1 MIGACKQ
8 KEENKGEGDNF
19 MTKKFSMK
27 KLVSCVLTLALLAG
41 LIVHFQPT
49 YADPE
54 EREVKISNV
63 KLTKWNGEIPALG
76 FETWDSLKLTLDWDA
91 SDYGN
96 TLKEGDFFVVDF
108 PKELKFDE
116 NNPGSLTFDLF
127 APGGTE
133 VMAKGVIILSKPNT
147 GGATVKVTFTN
158 WVENKLDVKGTIN
171 SSLRFNTEIVK
182 NGETKVIT
190 FAIGNFK
197 VTHEFKTAEY
207 IPKPLPDE
215 KRKLEKWSY
224 GTVSKLGNARW
235 FMRINNGKH
244 SYDNLQMSDELSS
257 TDGNMSGIHFVKE
270 TFELWEVVENE
281 FGTETDQ
288 SKRIVKKYDQL
299 KDDLVFENNDSKFT
313 YNFGKVDGK
322 QYRLY
327 YESTF
332 RPNVQLSNKATLI
345 GGQDPIVRHSG
356 VLIQSTGGTGQ
367 GTLASKIQI
376 LKRDALDNSPL
387 QGAEFE
393 ITKIKDNS
401 KFTITSDD
409 KGQAT
414 TGKLEP
420 GKYKVVETKAPAGYE
435 LKTQEI
441 ELDVKAD
448 APATYTFTNEPVKT
462 ELTVKKEWVGAQ
474 AAEAE
479 VALKAD
485 DVEVQTFKLTAAD
498 GWSKTIT
505 DLRKYKKGTEE
516 EIKYTVEEKNIAG
529 YTAEYSVDKTGIL
542 VIKNTQKVN
551 VPVKK
556 VWEMLPGNAA
566 PVESIEV
573 ELLKDAT
580 ATGQKLELKSAEAWQ
595 NEFKDLAM
603 ESPTTAF
610 SVKEVGEADGKLK
623 LGNKVFEVK
632 YDGDMKAGYTITNKE
647 LPAPSP
653 DGGDKEKTR
662 DSTTS
667 IVTTPKEDESSTPEK
682 PKEDVT
688 DLKDGSVPKTDI
700 PNTEKPNTDQSG
712 TEQPKQ
718 DPTQELN
725 ADGTPKGNTT
735 PENNASTPKTD
746 TNSAVTAKKLPQ
758 TGDGVDPMVYA
769 GLAFLMGTAL
779 IAFGIRRKMKD
790 EK

>member
-1 MIGACKQ
+1 
-8 KEENKGEGDNF
+8 
-19 MTKKFSMK
+19 MTRKFSMK

-41 LIVHFQPT
+41 LIVHFQPA

-54 EREVKISNV
+54 QKEVKISNV
-63 KLTKWNGEIPALG
+63 KLTKWNGEIPAEG
-76 FETWDSLKLTLDWDA
+76 FLSWDSMKLTLDWDA

-96 TLKEGDFFVVDF
+96 TLKEGDYFFVDI

-116 NNPGSLTFDLF
+116 NNSGALSFDIK
-127 APGGTE
+127 APDGHSA
-133 VMAKGVIILSKPNT
+133 MAKGVIMLSTPNT
-147 GGATVKVTFTN
+147 GGATVKVTFEN

-171 SSLRFNTEIVK
+171 ASLRFNTEIVK

-197 VTHEFKTAEY
+197 VNHEFKMAEY
-207 IPKPLPDE
+207 IPKPLPD
-215 KRKLEKWSY
+215 KNRLLEKWSY
-224 GTVSKLGNARW
+224 GTLSKQGNAQW
-235 FMRINNGKH
+235 FMRINNVKH
-244 SYDNLQMSDELSS
+244 SYDNLQMSDELTS
-257 TDGNMSGIHFVKE
+257 TDGNMDGIHFVKE

-281 FGTETDQ
+281 FGTETDR

-327 YESTF
+327 YHSTF
-332 RPNVQLSNKATLI
+332 RPNVQLNNKATLI
-345 GGQDPIVRHSG
+345 SEKPPIVYGSG
-356 VLIQSTGGTGQ
+356 FKFQSSGGTGE

-376 LKRDALDNSPL
+376 LKQDALDNSPL

-393 ITKIKDNS
+393 VTKLDDNS
-401 KFTITSDD
+401 TFKITSDE
-409 KGQAT
+409 KGQALSD
-414 TGKLEP
+414 KLKP
-420 GKYKVVETKAPAGYE
+420 GKYKVVETKAPAGYV
-435 LKTQEI
+435 LQSQEI

-448 APATYTFTNEPVKT
+448 APATHTFKNEPEKT
-462 ELTVKKEWVGAQ
+462 TVTVKKEWVGAP
-474 AAEAE
+474 ADEVE

-485 DVEVQTFKLTAAD
+485 DAEVQTFKLTAAD
-498 GWSKTIT
+498 GWTKTVSE
-505 DLRKYKKGTEE
+505 LRKYKKGTEE
-516 EIKYTVEEKNIAG
+516 EIKYTAEEKNLAG
-529 YTAEYSVDKTGIL
+529 YTAEYSVDTTGIL

-556 VWEMLPGNAA
+556 VWEMLPGNVA

-573 ELLKDAT
+573 ELLKDAL
-580 ATGQKLELKSAEAWQ
+580 ATGQKLELKSADAWQ

-603 ESPTTAF
+603 ESATTAF

-623 LGNKVFEVK
+623 IGEKIFEVK
-632 YDGDMKAGYTITNKE
+632 YDGDMKAGYTVTNKE
-647 LPAPSP
+647 LPAPTP
-653 DGGDKEKTR
+653 DSGDNDKTR

-667 IVTTPKEDESSTPEK
+667 IVTTPKEDGSSSSPK

-700 PNTEKPNTDQSG
+700 PNTDKPGDTSA

-735 PENNASTPKTD
+735 PENNTSTPKTNTD
-746 TNSAVTAKKLPQ
+746 SAVTAKKLPQ

-769 GLAFLMGTAL
+769 GLAFLMGSAL